1 MGVSEPTTRRIR
13 RTYEVEG
20 LKEAISDAAR
30 SGRPKK
36 FTPEQRAKI
45 TALACSEPPKGHGIW
60 SLSLLAEQSV
70 KLEFVDTISKAHV
83 GRILKKT
90 K

>member
-1 MGVSEPTTRRIR
+1 MLLVLD
-13 RTYEVEG
+13 V
-20 LKEAISDAAR
+20 LKNLLQN
-30 SGRPKK
+30 K
-36 FTPEQRAKI
+36 EQK
-45 TALACSEPPKGHGIW
+45 LLLLPVQNPPKGHGIW